1 MKPSPTSEQI
11 LNRLDAAYRP
21 GQLPEPA
28 GGELFFAATKA
39 KAMSLLAL
47 KLGIL
52 LGIAL
57 TLLGALAI
65 YHFAIAG
72 HPMPEKNWEPE
83 PAAALTAPLDA
94 APRTWLA
101 GAGRPRYTQAP

>member
-1 MKPSPTSEQI
+1 MNPSPTSEQI

-57 TLLGALAI
+57 TLLGAFAI

-72 HPMPEKNWEPE
+72 NPMPEKNWEPE
-83 PAAALTAPLDA
+83 PAAFTDPLDP
-94 APRTWLA
+94 APRTWFA
-101 GAGRPRYTQAP
+101 GAGRPRYTQSP